1 MKYKIYIKYIAQ
13 LQTDVK
19 LKVDNITK
27 FYKNCEH

>member
-13 LQTDVK
+13 LQIYVK

-27 FYKNCEH
+27 FYKNREH